1 RELKDQIIALRDL
14 NPEAADRKSTLESS
28 IEKLRQERSELQTR
42 IDELLA
48 IQEEKDDVIDALRSA
63 KGDLFDEA
71 GFTSLKKENAMLK
84 AERLE
89 LAEKFEQLEKRLQK
103 ALKG

>member
-1 RELKDQIIALRDL
+1 M
-14 NPEAADRKSTLESS
+14 
-28 IEKLRQERSELQTR
+28 
-42 IDELLA
+42 
-48 IQEEKDDVIDALRSA
+48 IDALRSA